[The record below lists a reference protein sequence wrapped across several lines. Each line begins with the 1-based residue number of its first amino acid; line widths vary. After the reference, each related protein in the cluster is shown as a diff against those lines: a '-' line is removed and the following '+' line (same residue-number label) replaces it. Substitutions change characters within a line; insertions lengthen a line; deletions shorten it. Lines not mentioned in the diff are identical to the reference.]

1 MKHGL
6 SEKCDPEALGVLMD
20 TMELYMREM
29 LTKVILKARVRQ
41 QDAFQNLK
49 KDQVGSITNLKT
61 VIYSLEDKKGF

>member
-1 MKHGL
+1 
-6 SEKCDPEALGVLMD
+6 MD

-29 LTKVILKARVRQ
+29 LTKLILKARVRQ

>member
-1 MKHGL
+1 
-6 SEKCDPEALGVLMD
+6 MD

-61 VIYSLEDKKGF
+61 VIYALEDKKGF